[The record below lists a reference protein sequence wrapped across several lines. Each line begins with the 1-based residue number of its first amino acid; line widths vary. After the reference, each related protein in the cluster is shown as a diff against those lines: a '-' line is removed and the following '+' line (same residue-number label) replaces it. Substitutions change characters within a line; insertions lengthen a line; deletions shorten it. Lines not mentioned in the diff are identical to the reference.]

1 MSRIHSVFQSQTG
14 KVSRGAIIAE
24 LDPTYME
31 DARLCLAM
39 CDTGGPIDAP
49 ACTPGGPTVV
59 TLISP
64 RWQAYEEP
72 LVRTCTVGV
81 PREAA

>member
-1 MSRIHSVFQSQTG
+1 MARKHSVFLAQTG

-24 LDPTYME
+24 LDVTYIE

-39 CDTGGPIDAP
+39 CDAGGPIDAP
-49 ACTPGGPTVV
+49 ACTVGGPTVV

-64 RWQAYEEP
+64 RSLAYEPP
-72 LVRTCTVGV
+72 LIRTCTVGV
-81 PREAA
+81 PRE

>member
-1 MSRIHSVFQSQTG
+1 MRVHSVFLARTG
-14 KVSRGAIIAE
+14 NASRGAALAE
-24 LDPTYME
+24 LDVTYIE
-31 DARLCLAM
+31 DARQCLAM
-39 CDTGGPIDAP
+39 LDSGGPIDAP

-64 RWQAYEEP
+64 RPFAYEEP

-81 PREAA
+81 PRP